1 MIAILVDL
9 LTKQLLAQEL
19 AKQQLLVVL
28 DHLRVTLELPHQDSS
43 LRTGPS
49 LVAQEF
55 QIRSLR
61 STIESEMLSHAL
73 DPIIQ
78 VVISSIHSLLLVEQE
93 TRLISV

>member
-9 LTKQLLAQEL
+9 LTKQLLAQEQ

-28 DHLRVTLELPHQDSS
+28 DHLRVTLEPPHQDSS
-43 LRTGPS
+43 SRTELS
-49 LVAQEF
+49 SEAQEF

-61 STIESEMLSHAL
+61 STIELEMLSHAL
-73 DPIIQ
+73 VPIIQ
-78 VVISSIHSLLLVEQE
+78 VAISSIHSSLLVEQE